1 MPVKPV
7 QNSVTTPA
15 AAKSFRV
22 SSAHFPDDSASA
34 PPPIAHASFEARF
47 VAAAIDFAVLA
58 LFVGV
63 VSSFYS
69 VAAHIPKQFAE
80 LSPGA
85 TPGQVIHLFGARFL
99 TVLLVLY
106 IFCNWLYFAISESSL
121 WQATLGKKFLDLHV
135 ADNEGRRVTFGRAS
149 VRFFTGRLLLHL
161 PTVGIPYFLID
172 CLLAAF
178 PPRHQALHD
187 LLARCLVLK
196 TPRPIDTL

>member
-1 MPVKPV
+1 MKPM
-7 QNSVTTPA
+7 QDSVTTSA

-22 SSAHFPDDSASA
+22 SSAHFPGHAASA
-34 PPPIAHASFEARF
+34 PPPIVHASFGARF

-80 LSPGA
+80 LSPSA
-85 TPGQVIHLFGARFL
+85 APSQVIHLFGARFL
-99 TVLLVLY
+99 TVLLCLY
-106 IFCNWLYFAISESSL
+106 IFCNWLYFAISESSV
-121 WQATLGKKFLDLHV
+121 WQATFGKKSLGLHV
-135 ADNEGRRVTFGRAS
+135 TDNEGRRVTFGRAS

-161 PTVGIPYFLID
+161 PTVGIPYFLIE
-172 CLLAAF
+172 CLFAAF

-196 TPRPIDTL
+196 NPRPIDPI

>member
-1 MPVKPV
+1 M

-22 SSAHFPDDSASA
+22 FSAHFPGDSPSA
-34 PPPIAHASFEARF
+34 PPPSIHASFGARF

-63 VSSFYS
+63 VASFYS

-80 LSPGA
+80 LSPSA
-85 TPGQVIHLFGARFL
+85 APGQVIRLFGARFL
-99 TVLLVLY
+99 TFLLVLY
-106 IFCNWLYFAISESSL
+106 IFCNWLYFALSESSV
-121 WQATLGKKFLDLHV
+121 WQATLGKKSLGLHV
-135 ADNEGRRVTFGRAS
+135 TDSEGRRITFGRAS

-161 PTVGIPYFLID
+161 PTVGIPYFLLD
-172 CLLAAF
+172 CLVAAF

-187 LLARCLVLK
+187 LLAHCLVLK
-196 TPRPIDTL
+196 NPRPIDPI